1 MQFVRTLLLK
11 WFCILLIRKYSIA
24 FVLPLLGT
32 NKKFSM
38 QRVTIHLTGKPF
50 DQPFIF
56 FLAHRFKKDNGMIF
70 MVNKRIRWLWCGLW
84 LSGEREHFNIWYSR
98 IWFRLHG
105 SFGSQWCSR
114 LFWLQRCSVNL
125 RKRICSSRGL
135 VIPCV
140 KKSLL
145 ICIASYWKICWWA
158 DLFLSLKGSIFNLW
172 TRKAPKRVSYG
183 WTYFG
188 SETLLT
194 EEIWAVILKTLMRAR
209 CL

>member
-1 MQFVRTLLLK
+1 MPWSVSRDQFRKTAIFEVNFYLKLRNKFVMQFVRTLLLK

-24 FVLPLLGT
+24 FVLPLLAI

-105 SFGSQWCSR
+105 SFGS
-114 LFWLQRCSVNL
+114 
-125 RKRICSSRGL
+125 
-135 VIPCV
+135 
-140 KKSLL
+140 
-145 ICIASYWKICWWA
+145 
-158 DLFLSLKGSIFNLW
+158 
-172 TRKAPKRVSYG
+172 
-183 WTYFG
+183 
-188 SETLLT
+188 
-194 EEIWAVILKTLMRAR
+194 
-209 CL
+209 